1 MTFCTNC
8 GIIRLKLEYQ
18 GGGNKVIWYDMS
30 YNQLETDFLN
40 KLETE
45 PEENVEEEA
54 IDEPDQTN
62 SFIFNRYE
70 RIL

>member
-1 MTFCTNC
+1 MTFCINC

-18 GGGNKVIWYDMS
+18 GGDNKVIWYDMS
-30 YNQLETDFLN
+30 YNQFEADFLN

>member
-1 MTFCTNC
+1 M
-8 GIIRLKLEYQ
+8 
-18 GGGNKVIWYDMS
+18 IWYDMS
-30 YNQLETDFLN
+30 YNRFEADFFN

-45 PEENVEEEA
+45 PEENEIEDAV
-54 IDEPDQTN
+54 DEPDQTN

>member
-1 MTFCTNC
+1 
-8 GIIRLKLEYQ
+8 
-18 GGGNKVIWYDMS
+18 MS
-30 YNQLETDFLN
+30 YNQFEVDFLN

-45 PEENVEEEA
+45 PEENEVEDA
-54 IDEPDQTN
+54 VNEPDQTN

>member
-1 MTFCTNC
+1 M
-8 GIIRLKLEYQ
+8 
-18 GGGNKVIWYDMS
+18 IWYDMS
-30 YNQLETDFLN
+30 YNRFENDFFY

-45 PEENVEEEA
+45 PEENEEEEA

-70 RIL
+70 LIL

>member
-1 MTFCTNC
+1 M
-8 GIIRLKLEYQ
+8 
-18 GGGNKVIWYDMS
+18 IWYDMS
-30 YNQLETDFLN
+30 YNQFEADFLN

>member
-1 MTFCTNC
+1 MTICAKC
-8 GIIRLKLEYQ
+8 GIISLKLGYQ
-18 GGGNKVIWYDMS
+18 GGDNEMIWYDMS
-30 YNQLETDFLN
+30 YNQFDADFLN

-45 PEENVEEEA
+45 PEENEAEEV

-70 RIL
+70 CIL

>member
-1 MTFCTNC
+1 M
-8 GIIRLKLEYQ
+8 
-18 GGGNKVIWYDMS
+18 VIWNDMS
-30 YNQLETDFLN
+30 YNRFDADFFN

-45 PEENVEEEA
+45 PEENEIEDA
-54 IDEPDQTN
+54 ADEPDQTN

>member
-1 MTFCTNC
+1 MTFCINC

-18 GGGNKVIWYDMS
+18 GGEIMIWYDMS
-30 YNQLETDFLN
+30 YNQFEADFLN

-45 PEENVEEEA
+45 SEENEIEDAV
-54 IDEPDQTN
+54 DEPDQTN

-70 RIL
+70 CIL